1 MNHFLY
7 LPSLLSFLRTL
18 GIILIAIASS
28 IALLALIITST
39 NSLIVLEKNEPIPTQ
54 ILSGAC
60 LNIDDSELAQK
71 LTNIP
76 DCIIME
82 KDEEMTRFSFETK
95 PYIPKYSLSSTI
107 RTGFSGSFLTLR
119 FADADESWKW
129 MLKHIDEDQKIGI
142 TGQFGLW
149 LQNNF
154 GDDLSFN
161 YEILPMLSK
170 GPTTL
175 HLGTSESGSLIFG
188 IEGVM
193 KNSKELSEYMEKIH
207 LGFRS
212 AVPATKIV
220 RRNLEDRFDS
230 LDIRSDPDAVSEE
243 LMEHEQWEISLLKST
258 GDPLKQLATAQR
270 GSTYVISNDE
280 NALMDILKKDKEIT
294 PPTSSSLTK
303 GYKLADGAID
313 KVALAEI
320 IKGSAI
326 LEDLNLLPEKF
337 TFSVEQ
343 MGEVS
348 LITIE

>member
-1 MNHFLY
+1 
-7 LPSLLSFLRTL
+7 
-18 GIILIAIASS
+18 
-28 IALLALIITST
+28 
-39 NSLIVLEKNEPIPTQ
+39 
-54 ILSGAC
+54 
-60 LNIDDSELAQK
+60 
-71 LTNIP
+71 
-76 DCIIME
+76 
-82 KDEEMTRFSFETK
+82 
-95 PYIPKYSLSSTI
+95 
-107 RTGFSGSFLTLR
+107 
-119 FADADESWKW
+119 
-129 MLKHIDEDQKIGI
+129 
-142 TGQFGLW
+142 
-149 LQNNF
+149 
-154 GDDLSFN
+154 
-161 YEILPMLSK
+161 
-170 GPTTL
+170 
-175 HLGTSESGSLIFG
+175 
-188 IEGVM
+188 
-193 KNSKELSEYMEKIH
+193 
-207 LGFRS
+207 
-212 AVPATKIV
+212 
-220 RRNLEDRFDS
+220 
-230 LDIRSDPDAVSEE
+230 